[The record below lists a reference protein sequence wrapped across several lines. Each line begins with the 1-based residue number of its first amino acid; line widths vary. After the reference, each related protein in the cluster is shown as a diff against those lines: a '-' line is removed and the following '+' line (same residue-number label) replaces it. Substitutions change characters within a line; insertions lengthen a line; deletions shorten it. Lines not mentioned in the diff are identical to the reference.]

1 MKRSIPAL
9 VLTVLMAVAAPAD
22 AKPLSGMISTDG
34 SSSGYGARLCKGNGK
49 RNMQPHRHH
58 PGHPLISPTSICGR
72 EFAWVS
78 MAVADCVRI

>member
-34 SSSGYGARLCKGNGK
+34 SDRKS
-49 RNMQPHRHH
+49 
-58 PGHPLISPTSICGR
+58 
-72 EFAWVS
+72 V
-78 MAVADCVRI
+78 V